1 MSWFNILKE
10 QVESKSQRTT
20 LFNGTVTC
28 WFNILKEQVESKSQH
43 DDGTI
48 SGHIGWF
55 NILKEQVE
63 SKSQLM
69 VQQHFTIT
77 RWFNILKESRLVG
90 KSKSQQIALCD
101 SSLLVGLISSKNK
114 LKANHN

>member
-1 MSWFNILKE
+1 MLLIVLGWFNILKE
-10 QVESKSQRTT
+10 QVESKSQPGVIVGLLT
-20 LFNGTVTC
+20 L
-28 WFNILKEQVESKSQH
+28 
-43 DDGTI
+43 
-48 SGHIGWF
+48 GWF

-90 KSKSQQIALCD
+90 KSKSQQKDID
-101 SSLLVGLISSKNK
+101 Y
-114 LKANHN
+114 LKQIGWF